1 MRALPTALSL
11 SDAMKV
17 FAFLPVFVAIIL
29 CKGPKAELSDQMCYR
44 KPVVPVSCRAFTPT
58 FYYMGDKA
66 QERDM
71 GAIFQAEEAADEWLD
86 LSMLS
91 LSEGKHVMD
100 VEVGMPLNR
109 QSKSQLVSIEHRGN
123 SNGLLVVRV
132 SAGAAYYNP
141 VDWVDAVKTFARH
154 RGCKRVLILGSHAV
168 GVSVLYDSA
177 YLVLPEKSAAD
188 RDF

>member
-1 MRALPTALSL
+1 MRAIPAALSL
-11 SDAMKV
+11 SGSMKV
-17 FAFLPVFVAIIL
+17 LAVLPVFVAIIL
-29 CKGPKAELSDQMCYR
+29 CNGPKAELSDQLCYR
-44 KPVVPVSCRAFTPT
+44 KLVVPVSCRAFTPT

-71 GAIFQAEEAADEWLD
+71 GAIFKAEEEADEWLD
-86 LSMLS
+86 LSMFS
-91 LSEGKHVMD
+91 LSEGMHVMD
-100 VEVGMPLNR
+100 IEAAMPSNQL
-109 QSKSQLVSIEHRGN
+109 SKSQLTSIEHRGR

-141 VDWVDAVKTFARH
+141 IDWVDAVKTFARH
-154 RGCKRVLILGSHAV
+154 RGCKRVLILGSHAE

-177 YLVLPEKSAAD
+177 YLVLPEKSAAE

>member
-11 SDAMKV
+11 SGAMKV
-17 FAFLPVFVAIIL
+17 FAVLPVFVAIIL
-29 CKGPKAELSDQMCYR
+29 CKGSKAELSEHLCCK
-44 KPVVPVSCRAFTPT
+44 KPVAVVNCRPFAPT

-71 GAIFQAEEAADEWLD
+71 GAIFKAEDEADEWLD

-100 VEVGMPLNR
+100 VEVGMPSNQL
-109 QSKSQLVSIEHRGN
+109 SKSQLTSIEHRGR
-123 SNGLLVVRV
+123 SSGLLVVRV

-141 VDWVDAVKTFARH
+141 ADWVDAVKTFARH
-154 RGCKRVLILGSHAV
+154 RGCKRVLILGSHAE